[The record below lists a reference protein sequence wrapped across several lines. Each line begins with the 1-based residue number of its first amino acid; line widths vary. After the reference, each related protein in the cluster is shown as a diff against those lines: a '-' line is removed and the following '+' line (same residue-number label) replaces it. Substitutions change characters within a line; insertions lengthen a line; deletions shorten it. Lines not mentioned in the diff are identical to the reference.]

1 MGKQHNKAADHGGT
15 YNDLHILQSEARQLQ
30 AKEQLGHSI
39 CLLDFFFPVH
49 GYCCVF
55 FFLLTIRPF
64 EARISVFSFLFLCF
78 NLYCLIVAPA
88 N

>member
-39 CLLDFFFPVH
+39 CLLDSFFLFTLLL
-49 GYCCVF
+49 F
-55 FFLLTIRPF
+55 FFLINYKTLWGK
-64 EARISVFSFLFLCF
+64 
-78 NLYCLIVAPA
+78 N
-88 N
+88 